1 MNYRALNY
9 EPQVYSLMK
18 GLAKIHEHVASRK
31 NHYKSNDRNIEIPAK
46 CTSTGIPTSATNND
60 YNLNARNVET
70 QAQQVPG
77 LMVTLNPKP

>member
-18 GLAKIHEHVASRK
+18 GHWALWVRHGSSRYTSMWQVGR
-31 NHYKSNDRNIEIPAK
+31 NHYKSNDRDIEIPAK
-46 CTSTGIPTSATNND
+46 CTSIGIPTSATNND

-70 QAQQVPG
+70 
-77 LMVTLNPKP
+77 